1 MRITHRVKARR
12 LVAGAALFAGLGFIA
27 PVAAQE
33 YPQERAYLI
42 DLNKRA
48 ATELGSLGGGGTAA
62 SALNNTGQ
70 VVGDLSVSGDPYSHA
85 FITGPNGMG
94 MRSLGG
100 QYSAA
105 FGINDAGQ
113 VVGHDYATDHLVLL

>member
-1 MRITHRVKARR
+1 MKITHRVKARR
-12 LVAGAALFAGLGFIA
+12 LVTGAALCAGLGFIA
-27 PVAAQE
+27 PVAAQD

-70 VVGDLSVSGDPYSHA
+70 VVG
-85 FITGPNGMG
+85 GPARCPGPTM
-94 MRSLGG
+94 
-100 QYSAA
+100 
-105 FGINDAGQ
+105 
-113 VVGHDYATDHLVLL
+113 HLLLVRMARG